1 MNITFCNIN
10 EAKLNSDIQEL
21 RIKIINLDKKK
32 NKYQPITY
40 STILS
45 FTDWIIAVFCSIVCF
60 RILSVLPENETIT
73 IIVIISSLG
82 GIGFAAFAIMMPI
95 VLFESGCSLG
105 IINILY
111 TETYNIIVSKI
122 NKYIDEDNKKLDTII
137 SDLKHL
143 VSIVQKVEEIYFLF
157 ISMRLNSNV
166 DIQKENDKYKLIF
179 SFSNPNINDIVPE
192 GIELNENTVRC
203 DDVLDI
209 VIELSNDYAYN
220 IVSKNKIDFS
230 YLDRVYEMI

>member
-1 MNITFCNIN
+1 MNIAFCNIT
-10 EAKLNSDIQEL
+10 EAKLNSDIQKLES
-21 RIKIINLDKKK
+21 KKINLDRKK
-32 NKYQPITY
+32 NKYQPITF
-40 STILS
+40 SAILS
-45 FTDWIIAVFCSIVCF
+45 FTDWIIAVFYSIGCF

-73 IIVIISSLG
+73 TIVILSSLG
-82 GIGFAAFAIMMPI
+82 AIGFAGFAVMMPT
-95 VLFESGCSLG
+95 VLLESGYSLG

-111 TETYNIIVSKI
+111 TGAYNIIASKI

-137 SDLKHL
+137 SNLKHL

-157 ISMRLNSNV
+157 ISMKLDSNV

-192 GIELNENTVRC
+192 SIELNENTVRC

-230 YLDRVYEMI
+230 YLDRVYGMI

>member
-1 MNITFCNIN
+1 MDIAFCNIT
-10 EAKLNSDIQEL
+10 ETKLNSDIREL
-21 RIKIINLDKKK
+21 RIKKINLDKKK
-32 NKYQPITY
+32 NKYQPIAY
-40 STILS
+40 SAILS
-45 FTDWIIAVFCSIVCF
+45 FTDWIIAVFYSISCS
-60 RILSVLPENETIT
+60 RILSILPKNEPIT
-73 IIVIISSLG
+73 VIGILSIFG
-82 GIGFAAFAIMMPI
+82 VIGFTSFAFIIPI
-95 VLFESGCSLG
+95 ILLETGYSLG

-111 TETYNIIVSKI
+111 TRAYNVIVSKI

-157 ISMRLNSNV
+157 ISMKLDSNV

-192 GIELNENTVRC
+192 SIELNENAVRC
-203 DDVLDI
+203 DDALDI
-209 VIELSNDYAYN
+209 VIELSNGYAYN

>member
-1 MNITFCNIN
+1 MDIAFCNIT
-10 EAKLNSDIQEL
+10 ETKLNSDIREL
-21 RIKIINLDKKK
+21 RNKKINLDKKK
-32 NKYQPITY
+32 NKYQPITF
-40 STILS
+40 SAILS
-45 FTDWIIAVFCSIVCF
+45 FTDWIIAVFCSIGCF
-60 RILSVLPENETIT
+60 RILSVLPNNETIT
-73 IIVIISSLG
+73 TIVILSSLG
-82 GIGFAAFAIMMPI
+82 AIGFASFAIMMPI
-95 VLFESGCSLG
+95 VLLQSGYSLG

-111 TETYNIIVSKI
+111 TGAYNIMASKI

-157 ISMRLNSNV
+157 ISMKLDSNV

-230 YLDRVYEMI
+230 YLDRVYGMI

>member
-1 MNITFCNIN
+1 MNITFCNIT

-21 RIKIINLDKKK
+21 RNKKINLDKKK
-32 NKYQPITY
+32 NKYQPITF
-40 STILS
+40 SIVLS
-45 FTDWIIAVFCSIVCF
+45 FTDWIIAIFYSISCF
-60 RILSVLPENETIT
+60 SILSVLPANEPIT
-73 IIVIISSLG
+73 IIGILSILG
-82 GIGFAAFAIMMPI
+82 GIGFTAFAIIMPI
-95 VLFESGCSLG
+95 FLIESGCSLG

-111 TETYNIIVSKI
+111 TETYNIMVSKI
-122 NKYIDEDNKKLDTII
+122 NKNIDEDNKKLDTVIL
-137 SDLKHL
+137 DLKHL

-157 ISMRLNSNV
+157 ISMKLDSNV

-203 DDVLDI
+203 DDALDI

-230 YLDRVYEMI
+230 YLDRVYGMI

>member
-1 MNITFCNIN
+1 MNITFCNIT
-10 EAKLNSDIQEL
+10 EAKLNSDIQKL
-21 RIKIINLDKKK
+21 GIRKTNLDKKK
-32 NKYQPITY
+32 NKYQPITF

-45 FTDWIIAVFCSIVCF
+45 FTDWIIAVFCSACCF
-60 RILSVLPENETIT
+60 IILSVLPKNEPIT
-73 IIVIISSLG
+73 IIGILSILGSVGFTSFFVI
-82 GIGFAAFAIMMPI
+82 MPI
-95 VLFESGCSLG
+95 FLIESGCSLG

-111 TETYNIIVSKI
+111 TETYNIIISKI

-157 ISMRLNSNV
+157 ISMKLDSNV

-230 YLDRVYEMI
+230 YLDRVYGMI

>member
-1 MNITFCNIN
+1 MDITFCNIT

-21 RIKIINLDKKK
+21 RIKKINLDKKK
-32 NKYQPITY
+32 NKYQPITF
-40 STILS
+40 SAILS
-45 FTDWIIAVFCSIVCF
+45 FTDWIITVFFAISCF
-60 RILSVLPENETIT
+60 RILSVLPENEHTVIT
-73 IIVIISSLG
+73 LLSLG
-82 GIGFAAFAIMMPI
+82 GVGFIAFAFIIPI
-95 VLFESGCSLG
+95 ILIESGYSLG

-111 TETYNIIVSKI
+111 TGAYNIIVSKI

-137 SDLKHL
+137 LDLKHL
-143 VSIVQKVEEIYFLF
+143 ISIVQKVEEIYFLF
-157 ISMRLNSNV
+157 ISMKLDSNV

-179 SFSNPNINDIVPE
+179 SFSNPNINDIIPE

-203 DDVLDI
+203 DNDLDI

-230 YLDRVYEMI
+230 YLDCVYEMI

>member
-1 MNITFCNIN
+1 MDIAFCNITK
-10 EAKLNSDIQEL
+10 AKLNSDIQKLES
-21 RIKIINLDKKK
+21 KKINLDKKK
-32 NKYQPITY
+32 NKYQPITF

-45 FTDWIIAVFCSIVCF
+45 FTDWIIAIFYSISCF
-60 RILSVLPENETIT
+60 RIVSVLPKNEPIT
-73 IIVIISSLG
+73 IIGILSILG
-82 GIGFAAFAIMMPI
+82 VIGFTSFVVMMPI
-95 VLFESGCSLG
+95 VLLESGYSLG

-111 TETYNIIVSKI
+111 TGAYNIMASKI

-137 SDLKHL
+137 SDLKCL

-157 ISMRLNSNV
+157 ISMKLDSNV

-179 SFSNPNINDIVPE
+179 SFSNPNINEIVPE